1 MERPDA
7 DPVVSRCGDQMGSVR
22 GEQRTIHRSAMRQ
35 RVARR
40 QRKHAFR
47 ENRQQPR
54 ARGDVIR
61 TRTDR
66 AGEPGEC

>member
-1 MERPDA
+1 
-7 DPVVSRCGDQMGSVR
+7 
-22 GEQRTIHRSAMRQ
+22 MRQ

-40 QRKHAFR
+40 QRKGSFR
-47 ENRQQPR
+47 ENPQQPR